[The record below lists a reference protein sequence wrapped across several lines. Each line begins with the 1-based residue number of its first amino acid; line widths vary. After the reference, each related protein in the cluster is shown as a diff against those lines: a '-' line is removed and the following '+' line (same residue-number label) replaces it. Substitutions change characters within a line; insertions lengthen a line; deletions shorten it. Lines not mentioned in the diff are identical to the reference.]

1 MSDISSLLDNA
12 EIDVS
17 STVNFNFNW
26 GTIGIIVGSVVALVI
41 IIIIIVYVCG
51 RGGVNCCDTGMACS
65 KSNEFFFVSR
75 QLVISIFEHVVLKY
89 VARERVDRRQRL
101 EKRKSMSVHYSYLMQ

>member
-41 IIIIIVYVCG
+41 VIIIIVYVCG

-65 KSNEFFFVSR
+65 KPIYFPFR
-75 QLVISIFEHVVLKY
+75 DI
-89 VARERVDRRQRL
+89 
-101 EKRKSMSVHYSYLMQ
+101 

>member
-65 KSNEFFFVSR
+65 KPSDLSISR
-75 QLVISIFEHVVLKY
+75 HLGINLLNTK
-89 VARERVDRRQRL
+89 L
-101 EKRKSMSVHYSYLMQ
+101 